1 MKNPNFM
8 IIPLM
13 TLAVVLMAGAAFML
27 GKQQALIDA
36 WPASAFPSN
45 EQPK

>member
-1 MKNPNFM
+1 MKNTHFV
-8 IIPLM
+8 IIPLL

-36 WPASAFPSN
+36 WPASAFPAN